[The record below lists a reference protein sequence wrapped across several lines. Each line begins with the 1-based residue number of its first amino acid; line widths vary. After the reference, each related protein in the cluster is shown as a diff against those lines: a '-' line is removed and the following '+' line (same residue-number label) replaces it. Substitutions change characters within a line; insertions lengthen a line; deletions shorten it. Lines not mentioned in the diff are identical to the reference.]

1 MKKVL
6 YNSINLWY
14 NIVMKKLYNTVLIG
28 LMLGLTA
35 ALIDI
40 HLIPGGIY

>member
-6 YNSINLWY
+6 YNSTNLWY
-14 NIVMKKLYNTVLIG
+14 NIRIG
-28 LMLGLTA
+28 LLLGLIA